1 MRNLKYSACA
11 VALMLAVVPAAFAG
25 DMNHKDHHGM
35 HDMADMNHGQAD
47 MPKNAFDDAMMT
59 MHKSMSDV
67 KPTGDVDIDFI
78 QGMIPHH
85 QGAIDMAK
93 IELAKGKDPQA
104 IAMAKEIIKAQE
116 KEIATMQKWLTEHKY

>member
-1 MRNLKYSACA
+1 MKNLKYSACA
-11 VALMLAVVPAAFAG
+11 VALMLTFAPAVFAG
-25 DMNHKDHHGM
+25 DMGHEDHHGM
-35 HDMADMNHGQAD
+35 QGMASMNGQND
-47 MPKNAFDDAMMT
+47 MPKNAFENVMMT